1 MSLSA
6 KIKTE
11 VDTLMSA
18 QLGQSLMPKGSSMTE
33 SFCLDQAPAGLGTAL
48 RKAGFEQ
55 LTAIQKAI
63 LDPELA
69 GRDLRISSQT
79 GSGKTVALGLLLAPT
94 VAVAAAMPRKSKPG
108 KRAAAEPVALLIAPT
123 RELAGQLGRE
133 LRWLY
138 ASLDA
143 QVLVVTGGTNVAEE
157 RSQLRNEP
165 HVLIGTPGRLLD
177 HLRAGALSLE
187 RLRMLA
193 LDEADEML
201 DLGFEE
207 ELDAILEHCPQTRR
221 THLVSATFP
230 QGVVRLAD
238 RLQQE
243 AVSVQG
249 TALGEANSDIEHLL
263 MRVRQADRFGAAVN
277 VLLRHPDDKTL
288 LFVRTRSETV
298 RLAEE
303 LSAAGL
309 AARALNGEM
318 TQRERTT
325 TFNQFRSGSV
335 QYLVATDVA
344 ARGLDVQDIA
354 RVIQVDLPDNAD
366 VFTHRSGRTGR
377 AGRRG
382 TNVIFAASRAEYRVK
397 GMLRS
402 AGVAARPAS
411 IPSPEEILRAADERL
426 QETLVQEIA
435 QPATD
440 EDIRLVELAERLL
453 AEHPPVEVV
462 AGLLKREAGRSLCA
476 PRAIRDDV
484 KPNRRGERPAGDSR
498 QPRAS
503 HRPQGDFITFQ
514 VSWGAQMGADRRRLL
529 AMVCRRGDVSSQQV
543 GAIRVAPKS
552 STVEIASSAAQRFEQ
567 AVSRP
572 DKRNP
577 RAKFRRW
584 DPSAGSKRP
593 RRNPRDKACRD

>member
-1 MSLSA
+1 
-6 KIKTE
+6 
-11 VDTLMSA
+11 
-18 QLGQSLMPKGSSMTE
+18 MTE
-33 SFCLDQAPAGLGTAL
+33 SLCLDQAPAGLGTAL

-63 LDPELA
+63 LNPDLA

-79 GSGKTVALGLLLAPT
+79 GSGKTVALGLLLGPT
-94 VAVAAAMPRKSKPG
+94 VAVAAAMPSKSGK

-133 LRWLY
+133 LGWLY
-138 ASLDA
+138 ASLEA
-143 QVLVVTGGTNVAEE
+143 NVLVVTGGTSVGEE
-157 RSQLRNEP
+157 RAQLRSEP

-187 RLRMLA
+187 RLRVLA

-201 DLGFEE
+201 DMGFEE
-207 ELDAILEHCPQTRR
+207 ELDAILEHCPEARA

-230 QGVVRLAD
+230 EGVVRLAD
-238 RLQQE
+238 RLQQD

-249 TALGEANSDIEHLL
+249 TALGEANSDIAHVL

-277 VLLRHPDDKTL
+277 VLLRYPEDKTL

-303 LSAAGL
+303 LCAAGL

-325 TFNQFRSGSV
+325 TFNQFRSGAV
-335 QYLVATDVA
+335 RYLVATDVA

-377 AGRRG
+377 AGRSG

-402 AGVAARPAS
+402 AGVEARAAS
-411 IPSPEEILRAADERL
+411 IPSPEEILAAADERL
-426 QETLVQEIA
+426 QRTLLREIRQA
-435 QPATD
+435 ESDSD
-440 EDIRLVELAERLL
+440 ERLLELAERLV
-453 AEHPPVEVV
+453 AEHSPVEVV
-462 AGLLKREAGRSLCA
+462 AGLLKRETGRSRCA
-476 PRAIRDDV
+476 PRVIRDDA
-484 KPNRRGERPAGDSR
+484 KPNRRERSAGDR
-498 QPRAS
+498 RHPRAS
-503 HRPQGDFITFQ
+503 RRPQGDFVTFQ
-514 VSWGAQMGADRRRLL
+514 VSWGAHMGADRSRLL
-529 AMVCRRGDVSSQQV
+529 AMVCRRGDVSSNQV

-584 DPSAGSKRP
+584 DPSASSKRP
-593 RRNPRDKACRD
+593 RANRQDKAQRD